1 MSRRILGVVT
11 AVAALAVS
19 LFAVPLGVAAARLY
33 REQEVIS
40 LQRQATLAG
49 LAVPVGFGSSGDP
62 VELPHVAG
70 TRQLALYG
78 TDGRIVTGT
87 GPPSGDAAVGRAL
100 SGHVADDVQGLH
112 IVVAVPLSVD
122 ERVFA
127 TVRASVPRS
136 VVDSKVHRTWLAMAG
151 LAGVAVVVAGLLGLR
166 QSRRLARPITR
177 LADDAHRL
185 GEGDFTITRSSS
197 GIAEI
202 DQVGET
208 LQATADRLGALVQR
222 ERAFS
227 ADASHQ
233 LRTPVTALRLSLDN
247 ALATPGTDTRRAIA
261 DAISQLDR
269 LENTVEDLL
278 RLARDAPG
286 PHVTFDV
293 AGLVADAQET
303 WHSRLADRGRPLRVA
318 VDEDLPPA
326 RMSASAARQVIDVL
340 VDNALHHGSGIVA
353 IAARRAGHGLIIEVS
368 DEGPGISRNSADIF
382 RRGSG
387 TGHGIGLALARSLAE
402 AEGNRLRLVRAG
414 PGPVF
419 ALVINPAER
428 I

>member
-1 MSRRILGVVT
+1 MIKRILGVVT
-11 AVAALAVS
+11 AVAALAVA
-19 LFAVPLGVAAARLY
+19 LFAVPLGVAVARLY
-33 REQEVIS
+33 RDQEVIS

-62 VELPHVAG
+62 IELPHIAG
-70 TRQLALYG
+70 TRQLAVYG
-78 TDGRIVTGT
+78 TDRRLVAGT
-87 GPPSGDAAVGRAL
+87 GPPLGDAAVGRAL
-100 SGHVADDVQGLH
+100 SGHVADDVQGST
-112 IVVAVPLSVD
+112 IVVAVPLSAD

-136 VVDSKVHRTWLAMAG
+136 VVDSKVRRTWLVMAG
-151 LAGVAVVVAGLLGLR
+151 LAGVAIVVAGLLGLR

-177 LADDAHRL
+177 LAEDAHRL
-185 GEGDFTITRSSS
+185 GDGDFTVAPSPS

-208 LQATADRLGALVQR
+208 LQATAQRLGDLVQR

-278 RLARDAPG
+278 RLARDPPG

-293 AGLVADAQET
+293 AGLVRDAQET
-303 WHSRLADRGRPLRVA
+303 WHSRLADRNRPLRVA
-318 VDEDLPPA
+318 VDEDLPPG

-340 VDNALHHGSGIVA
+340 VDNALRHGEGIVT
-353 IAARRAGHGLIIEVS
+353 ITARGAGTGLIVEVA
-368 DEGPGISRNSADIF
+368 DEGPGINGDPGTLF

-387 TGHGIGLALARSLAE
+387 KGHGIGLALARSLAE

-428 I
+428 V

>member
-1 MSRRILGVVT
+1 MTRRILGVVT
-11 AVAALAVS
+11 AVAALAVA
-19 LFAVPLGVAAARLY
+19 LFAVPLGLAVARLY
-33 REQEVIS
+33 RDQEVIN

-49 LAVPVGFGSSGDP
+49 LAVPVDFASSSDP
-62 VELPHVAG
+62 VELPHIAG
-70 TRQLALYG
+70 TRQLAVYG
-78 TDGRIVTGT
+78 TDRRLVSGA
-87 GPPSGDAAVGRAL
+87 GPSLGDAAVARAL
-100 SGHVADDVQGLH
+100 SGHVADGVQGTTL
-112 IVVAVPLSVD
+112 VVAVPLSVN

-136 VVDSKVHRTWLAMAG
+136 LVDSKVHRTWLAMAG
-151 LAGVAVVVAGLLGLR
+151 LAGAAVVVAGLLGIR
-166 QSRRLARPITR
+166 QSRRLARPIIR

-185 GEGDFTITRSSS
+185 GEGDFTVTPSPS

-208 LQATADRLGALVQR
+208 LHATGLRLGDLVRR

-247 ALATPGTDTRRAIA
+247 ALTTPGTDTRRAIA

-278 RLARDAPG
+278 RLARDPPG
-286 PHVTFDV
+286 PHVTFEV
-293 AGLVADAQET
+293 AGLVAEAQET
-303 WHSRLADRGRPLRVA
+303 WHSRLADCGRPLRVE
-318 VDEDLPPA
+318 VEKDLPRG
-326 RMSASAARQVIDVL
+326 RMSAPAARQVIDVL
-340 VDNALHHGSGIVA
+340 VDNALHYGAGVVTITARGAGPGVIMEVA
-353 IAARRAGHGLIIEVS
+353 
-368 DEGPGISRNSADIF
+368 DEGPGVNGDASAIF

-387 TGHGIGLALARSLAE
+387 TGYGIGLALARSLAE

-419 ALVINPAER
+419 ALVINPAEPA
-428 I
+428 